1 MKVLR
6 RLAEAKGHVT
16 TGSDITLC
24 GHDEKNVK
32 NADVAVYTTA
42 VGEDNPEVVC
52 ARGRKIPMYERAQFL
67 GILSREY
74 EKVIAVAGS
83 HGKTTATGFCM
94 QTFLPKNPTVHIG
107 GTVAGAAG
115 RIGGNEYF
123 ITEACEYKRSFL
135 HLNPN
140 IAVILNIELDHTDY
154 YKDEEDYFSAFQSF
168 ADNSETVVINGDDGN
183 CRRIKGKNV
192 ITFGLGQDNY
202 VRACNIQRSERGYGF
217 TLVYGIK
224 KKTRIKLGVP
234 SRHNIYNA
242 LAAAAVGFL
251 CGLSP
256 TEIKTGLES
265 FHGAARRFELLGVCE
280 NAAVYSD
287 YAHHPTEI
295 TATVKTAREVSDGKR
310 VTLVFEPHTY
320 SRLKSLLN
328 GFAQSLAGADR
339 VIVAP
344 VFAAREK
351 PPGDISAGDLVRE
364 IENSGTEAVYIDNF
378 LGISEYLSKTASD
391 GETVVFTG
399 AGDIDKAARLFVG
412 SHGNSKNQAI

>member
-242 LAAAAVGFL
+242 LAAAAVGRIRNRG
-251 CGLSP
+251 CGQRR
-256 TEIKTGLES
+256 
-265 FHGAARRFELLGVCE
+265 GAAVRAFGRLRKCGSIFRLCAPPDG
-280 NAAVYSD
+280 NNRYRKDRPRGFGRQKSD
-287 YAHHPTEI
+287 ARI
-295 TATVKTAREVSDGKR
+295 RTA
-310 VTLVFEPHTY
+310 Y
-320 SRLKSLLN
+320 
-328 GFAQSLAGADR
+328 
-339 VIVAP
+339 
-344 VFAAREK
+344 VFAAEK
-351 PPGDISAGDLVRE
+351 SA
-364 IENSGTEAVYIDNF
+364 
-378 LGISEYLSKTASD
+378 
-391 GETVVFTG
+391 
-399 AGDIDKAARLFVG
+399 
-412 SHGNSKNQAI
+412 